1 MTIEILESYYQAGKR
16 IEVIEDEIR
25 DLEKPVHSP
34 NGNESIGS
42 RPMSPGDPTA
52 STAMRII
59 ELKEDLERQ
68 KAQLNEQRAEVDAWL
83 RTANAEISNI
93 AYWHYV
99 KRLSWKK
106 TNFKVFG
113 YYDYRYAKRK
123 IERYFKNAGNISD
136 RKL

>member
-1 MTIEILESYYQAGKR
+1 MKIETLESYYQAGKR
-16 IEVIEDEIR
+16 IEAIEDEIR

-34 NGNESIGS
+34 NGKESIGS
-42 RPMSPGDPTA
+42 RPLSPGDPTA

-68 KAQLNEQRAEVDAWL
+68 KAQLSEQRAEVDAWL
-83 RTANAEISNI
+83 RSTNHEIANI

-106 TNFKVFG
+106 TNFKVYG

-123 IERYFKNAGNISD
+123 IERYFKHAGNISD
-136 RKL
+136 